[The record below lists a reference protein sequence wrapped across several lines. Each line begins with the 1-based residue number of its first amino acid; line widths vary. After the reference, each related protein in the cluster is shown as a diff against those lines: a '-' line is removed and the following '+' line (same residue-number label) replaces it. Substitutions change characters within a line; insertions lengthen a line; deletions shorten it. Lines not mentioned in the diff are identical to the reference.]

1 MINAALGFD
10 TFLVMRHGV
19 RGPEQLQPLGC
30 YFCNDVVAPGDS
42 TTDRTLDQQCT
53 VTRYELILAIKYR
66 RLKMSLIN
74 PDHPQ
79 ARRERPGCLASCG
92 AGRVCVGSP
101 SRPRRARGQRG
112 RARHSASHHPGLP
125 PQLGTGQPVASL
137 WSSSTNNW

>member
-53 VTRYELILAIKYR
+53 VTR
-66 RLKMSLIN
+66 
-74 PDHPQ
+74 H
-79 ARRERPGCLASCG
+79 
-92 AGRVCVGSP
+92 
-101 SRPRRARGQRG
+101 
-112 RARHSASHHPGLP
+112 
-125 PQLGTGQPVASL
+125 
-137 WSSSTNNW
+137 